1 MLEELLQKLNIEPNS
16 IDLIKEAINNNYKP
30 IEEFNNLSSELEGY
44 KEKEAQRETEKK
56 NQYINSLFTDIG
68 ITNEKLVELLIE
80 KVDKEKITKNEEG
93 NYTGINAEEFKKEF
107 EAFIPSITVG
117 GVPSANPPGVVEQVK
132 DEFLEG
138 FGSK

>member
-1 MLEELLQKLNIEPNS
+1 MLEELLQKLKIEPNS

-44 KEKEAQRETEKK
+44 KEKEVQRETEKK

-93 NYTGINAEEFKKEF
+93 NYTGINVEEFKKEF
-107 EAFIPSITVG
+107 EAFIPSVMVG
-117 GVPSANPPGVVEQVK
+117 GIESAKPPVIVEQVK